1 MTAASIHQAANDP
14 QLQARV
20 LSIAQKEIVYND
32 HLAGTTFGKQL
43 QAGNVGL
50 MALMWPIAA
59 DQENAYAAALQA
71 GRGAPGHDRDIITD
85 EAILSGVISFWPYAE
100 GEGPPGG

>member
-1 MTAASIHQAANDP
+1 MTAASIYQAANDP
-14 QLQARV
+14 QLQNRV
-20 LSIAQKEIVYND
+20 MSIAQKEIVYNT
-32 HLAGTTFGKQL
+32 HLAGTAFGQQL
-43 QAGNVGL
+43 QAGFTNV
-50 MALMWPIAA
+50 MPLMWPIAA